1 MAHVS
6 LNNISHAYNA
16 NTDSETQVL
25 TDISLDIPHG
35 SAHALLGASGTGKT
49 TLLKI
54 ISGLLIPTEGDL
66 LVDGRRVNTDSPRER
81 NIAQVFQFP
90 VLYEHISVFENL
102 AFPLRNRKVP
112 LTEIHTRVKQ
122 TAELLEIDN
131 LLSGK
136 TTGLSIFDKQKVSLG
151 RALVRNDVSAI
162 LLDEPLTAVEPSAKW
177 RLRQKLKELQQELSL
192 TMIYV
197 THDQLEAMTFAE
209 QISVM
214 HEGRIIQTASPRE
227 LVEKPQHEHV
237 GFFIGMP
244 GMNFLPTDST
254 ACLSPPKG
262 ATKAGFRPD
271 QAFVSTKQGHNSL
284 QVAVIDQQALSTH
297 LGESWG
303 LLTCKYQDIEIRTR
317 QHLNLNVG
325 STAWLHIDNPH
336 FFRNGWRMTGQA
348 EVTQGN
354 A

>member
-1 MAHVS
+1 MAHVI
-6 LNNISHAYNA
+6 LKNISHAYNA
-16 NTDSETQVL
+16 NTVSETQVL
-25 TDISLDIPHG
+25 KDINLDIPHG

-54 ISGLLIPTEGDL
+54 ISGLLVPTRGDL
-66 LVDGRRVNTDSPRER
+66 MVDGQQVNNDSPRER

-90 VLYEHISVFENL
+90 VLYEHLSVYDNL
-102 AFPLRNRKVP
+102 AFPLRNRRVP
-112 LTEIHTRVKQ
+112 LPEIRARIKK
-122 TAELLEIDN
+122 TAALLEIDN

-136 TTGLSIFDKQKVSLG
+136 TTGLSIFNKQKVSLG

-177 RLRQKLKELQQELSL
+177 RLRQKLKELQQELCL

-237 GFFIGMP
+237 GYFIGMP
-244 GMNFLPTDST
+244 GMNFLPAGS
-254 ACLSPPKG
+254 ASRISPPEG
-262 ATKAGFRPD
+262 ATNAGFRPD
-271 QAFVSTKQGHNSL
+271 QAFVSTRQDDKSL
-284 QVAVIDQQALSTH
+284 QVTVIDQQALSTH

-317 QHLNLNVG
+317 QHLNINVG
-325 STAWLHIDNPH
+325 SSAWLHIEKPH
-336 FFRNGWRMTGQA
+336 FFRNGWRMDEPKQMAQT
-348 EVTQGN
+348 N